1 MLKESFEISLQNIR
15 SNKMRSFLTMLGII
29 IGVTAIIALITTVQG
44 VTNEVTSQ
52 FTELGAG
59 KISVRAP
66 GTPLKHG
73 LFDSDV
79 QKLAQIDNVEGISPT
94 VSFQTDVEAG
104 QQVLE
109 DVNIEGR
116 NDVYF
121 NNKELVKM
129 GRGLTPLDMEVESRV
144 CVVSRGLADGLFFGR
159 QALGQHVMVSG
170 HTYTIV
176 GLLDPDVTAD
186 VMSTMNQMNR
196 GGSDD
201 EAKII
206 IPYKAALRMTGSSN
220 ITSLEVPVK
229 DTTKTDAVVDAL
241 ESALSQAFNFKDD
254 AYSII
259 NLDSLLDTMNTMTGM
274 MTTMLAGIASI
285 ALLVGGI
292 GIMNMML
299 VSVTERTTEIGLRKA
314 LGAQPRRIQLQFLI
328 ESVVLS
334 LLGGIGGIL
343 LGNLISAAAASL
355 IGFSFA
361 ISPGATILAFGFS
374 AAVGVLFGWAP
385 ARKASRLNPID
396 ALRSN

>member
-1 MLKESFEISLQNIR
+1 MIYESFQMSIQNIL
-15 SNKMRSFLTMLGII
+15 SNKLRSFLTMLGII
-29 IGVTAIIALITTVQG
+29 IGVTAIIALITTVEG
-44 VTNEVTSQ
+44 ATNEITSQ
-52 FTELGAG
+52 FVKLGAG
-59 KISVRAP
+59 KVNVRAP
-66 GTPLKHG
+66 GTPLKKG

-79 QKLAQIDNVEGISPT
+79 QKLAQLPNVAGVSPN
-94 VSFQTDVEAG
+94 VSFTTDVVANH
-104 QQVLE
+104 QVLE

-121 NNKELVKM
+121 SSNKELIGQ
-129 GRGLTPLDMEVESRV
+129 GRGLTPLDMPVESRV
-144 CVVSRGLADGLFFGR
+144 CVINKALADELFFG
-159 QALGQHVMVSG
+159 QQVLGQKLLISG

-176 GLLDPDVTAD
+176 GMLDPDVADD
-186 VMSTMNQMNR
+186 VMSAMTRMN
-196 GGSDD
+196 SDNA
-201 EAKII
+201 EAKAI

-220 ITSLEVPVK
+220 VTSLEIIVS
-229 DTTKTDAVVDAL
+229 DASLTEDVIPDIETVL
-241 ESALSQAFNFKDD
+241 NQAFNFKED
-254 AYSII
+254 AYRII

-274 MTTMLAGIASI
+274 MTTLLAGIASI

-314 LGAQPRRIQLQFLI
+314 LGAQPGRIQLQFLM

-334 LLGGIGGIL
+334 LLGGTGGIL
-343 LGNLISAAAASL
+343 LGNIISAVAAVA
-355 IGFSFA
+355 IGFEFA
-361 ISPGATILAFGFS
+361 LSPGATLLAFGFS